1 MSTQA
6 PAEHDRLAATND
18 GEDARSEKPGRSK
31 KPKDPSAVRPWVIV
45 LLSVVGGLLALLW
58 LSPFWFIVVNSF
70 KTYGNIIADAAG
82 FPDPPTT
89 DNYPFAWE
97 SANFVSA
104 IFNSVIITVLSVG
117 SMIVIGALA
126 AWRMARMPHRINKL
140 IFFVFVSAMIV
151 PFQTIMIPIV
161 KITSDLNLLNT
172 RPGLIMVYIG
182 LGMPLTVF
190 FLHGFVT
197 SSVPLSLEE
206 AARIDGASPWQTFRY
221 IVLPHLT
228 PFMQLCVLF
237 GVIYIL
243 AEFDSIAMTTQ
254 GGPGDLTMNLPFLIY
269 RTVFFSFD
277 VGRGSAM
284 GVVLVVITI
293 IFATMLIRL
302 MGRIMEGSTK

>member
-1 MSTQA
+1 MSTQT
-6 PAEHDRLAATND
+6 PAKND
-18 GEDARSEKPGRSK
+18 TLESMENTDAGSVNWRRSK
-31 KPKDPSAVRPWVIV
+31 KLKDPSAVRPWVLV
-45 LLSVVGGLLALLW
+45 LLSVIGGMLALLW

-82 FPDPPTT
+82 LPDPPTT

-97 SANFVSA
+97 SANFISA
-104 IFNSVIITVLSVG
+104 IINSVIITVLSVG

-126 AWRMARMPHRINKL
+126 AWRMARMPHRVNKL
-140 IFFVFVSAMIV
+140 IFFLFVSAMIV

-206 AARIDGASPWQTFRY
+206 AARIDGASPWQTFRF
-221 IVLPHLT
+221 IVLPLLRPMLATLAILHTFWIWNDFLLPLLVIFDPEKRT
-228 PFMQLCVLF
+228 IPLAIFQFFGRHANAWDLALATLVMGIIPIVLF
-237 GVIYIL
+237 
-243 AEFDSIAMTTQ
+243 
-254 GGPGDLTMNLPFLIY
+254 FLLFQRHII
-269 RTVFFSFD
+269 
-277 VGRGSAM
+277 RGISA
-284 GVVLVVITI
+284 
-293 IFATMLIRL
+293 
-302 MGRIMEGSTK
+302 GSVKG

>member
-221 IVLPHLT
+221 IVLPLLRPMLATLAILHTFWIWNDFLLPLLVIFDPEKRT
-228 PFMQLCVLF
+228 IPLAIFQFF
-237 GVIYIL
+237 GRHANAWDL
-243 AEFDSIAMTTQ
+243 ALATLVMGII
-254 GGPGDLTMNLPFLIY
+254 PIV
-269 RTVFFSFD
+269 VFFLLFQRHII
-277 VGRGSAM
+277 RGISA
-284 GVVLVVITI
+284 
-293 IFATMLIRL
+293 
-302 MGRIMEGSTK
+302 GSIKG